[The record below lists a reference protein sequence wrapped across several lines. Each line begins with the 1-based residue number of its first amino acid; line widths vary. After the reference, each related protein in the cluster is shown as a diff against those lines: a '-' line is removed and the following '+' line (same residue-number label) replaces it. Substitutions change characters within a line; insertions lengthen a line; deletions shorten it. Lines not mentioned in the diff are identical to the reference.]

1 MRRYPAEVDEAIW
14 SLMAAGCAAS
24 EIKQRIDSGEVGIRV
39 GKPIPLRTVQHKAAM
54 LRRLRGE
61 PDLELDADG
70 LSVEEYAEIVAG
82 EIVAIVRH
90 QVRKIRA
97 AARTRSLTAEEA
109 LVLDRLRRIVD
120 RCVPR
125 RRAGRL
131 PGQTTAPTPKRLLA
145 MLAQQ
150 NEGSSTAADD
160 NGDSQT
166 TGS

>member
-1 MRRYPAEVDEAIW
+1 MHRYPPELDEAIW
-14 SLMAAGCAAS
+14 SLMKAGCGSS
-24 EIKQRIDSGEVGIRV
+24 EIKQRIDSGEFGVRV

-120 RCVPR
+120 RRVPR

-150 NEGSSTAADD
+150 NERSSTAADD
-160 NGDSQT
+160 NGHS
-166 TGS
+166 

>member
-1 MRRYPAEVDEAIW
+1 MK
-14 SLMAAGCAAS
+14 AGCGS
-24 EIKQRIDSGEVGIRV
+24 PEIKRQIDSGEIGVQV
-39 GKPIPLRTVQHKAAM
+39 GKPIPLRTVQYKAQM
-54 LRRLRGE
+54 LRRARGE
-61 PDLELDADG
+61 PEPELGVDG
-70 LSVEEYAEIVAG
+70 LSVEDYAEIVAG

-97 AARTRSLTAEEA
+97 AARSRSLTAEEA

-120 RCVPR
+120 RRVPR

-160 NGDSQT
+160 NGHS
-166 TGS
+166 